1 MCYLNI
7 DETVRKEDGG
17 GGEENEPPEEYHC
30 CHRSTLGPDYNKI
43 SKISCSAHDIMICQ
57 RIITDAN
64 VRILVILKMIK
75 LIVFFQ
81 IKMSFEL

>member
-30 CHRSTLGPDYNKI
+30 CHRSTLGPDY
-43 SKISCSAHDIMICQ
+43 
-57 RIITDAN
+57 
-64 VRILVILKMIK
+64 
-75 LIVFFQ
+75 
-81 IKMSFEL
+81 